1 MTSWSCRLLEGLLCA
16 QVMEQLENPPQ
27 QCFQQTEIY
36 CWGETRDPWCAHLV
50 SCNCERTWEDWKKIK
65 KKRINKLLTNLV
77 PQIFQNKGT
86 FIVNQ

>member
-65 KKRINKLLTNLV
+65 KKTNKQTIN
-77 PQIFQNKGT
+77 
-86 FIVNQ
+86 